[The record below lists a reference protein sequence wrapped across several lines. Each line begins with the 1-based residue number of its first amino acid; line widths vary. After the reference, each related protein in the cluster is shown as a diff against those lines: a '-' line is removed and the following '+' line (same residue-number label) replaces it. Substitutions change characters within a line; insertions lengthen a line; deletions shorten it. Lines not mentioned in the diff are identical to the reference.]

1 MFYNSDMDLQTN
13 PFISIVIPVF
23 NMADGIRRCLRAV
36 VDQLVD
42 DIEVLVVD
50 DGSIDN
56 TSMVVKEF
64 AEKESRI
71 RYLFQENAGV
81 SSARNAGIEA
91 AMGAY
96 LLFIDADDEVE
107 NNYLQNIIER
117 AKESRADLLVW
128 GIKRY
133 RPNGRIEEWKPRMEG
148 LYNRKSFITAFP
160 AEHYGRHKGLYG
172 FVPNKLVKK
181 ELVNRFRLRFDTT
194 LNLMEDYDFFLGCY
208 AHCETILC
216 FGETGYHY
224 LASDGSD
231 KPANRKSVSYPQ
243 LIGVQDKCVDLL
255 KKEGAWT
262 IENEKL
268 LFRVISDLS
277 LSLFLET
284 RDWRYSSVKSQLE
297 YIWNDP
303 YCISAIKQSDT
314 CWMFLKRQILERNV
328 FRTWCFVLAWRSYL
342 SIRTE
347 GKS

>member
-1 MFYNSDMDLQTN
+1 MVGSTVHPRSQ

-23 NMADGIRRCLRAV
+23 NMADGIRRCLRGIA
-36 VDQLVD
+36 DQLVD

-50 DGSIDN
+50 DGSNDN
-56 TSMVVKEF
+56 TGMVVKEF
-64 AEKESRI
+64 AAKETRI
-71 RYLFQENAGV
+71 HYLFQENAGV

-107 NNYLQNIIER
+107 KHYLQNILER

-133 RPNGRIEEWKPRMEG
+133 RPNGRIEEWKPKMEG
-148 LYNRKSFITAFP
+148 LYNRKSFLTALP
-160 AEHYGRHKGLYG
+160 AEQYGCHQGLYG

-181 ELVNRFRLRFDTT
+181 DLVDRFRLRFDTA
-194 LNLMEDYDFFLGCY
+194 LSLMEDYDFFLGCY

-231 KPANRKSVSYPQ
+231 KPENRISVSYPQ
-243 LIGVQDKCVDLL
+243 LIGVQNKCVNLL

-262 IENEKL
+262 TENEKL
-268 LFRVISDLS
+268 LFRTICNLS
-277 LSLFLET
+277 LSFFLET
-284 RDWRYSSVKSQLE
+284 RDWRYSSIKSHLE
-297 YIWNDP
+297 YVWNSP
-303 YCISAIKQSDT
+303 YCISAIKQSET
-314 CWMFLKRQILERNV
+314 RWRFLKRQILERNV
-328 FRTWCFVLAWRSYL
+328 FGTWVFVQAWRSYL
-342 SIRTE
+342 SVRTR
-347 GKS
+347 GMS

>member
-1 MFYNSDMDLQTN
+1 MAGSTAHHRSQ

-23 NMADGIRRCLRAV
+23 NMADGIRRCLRSV

-50 DGSIDN
+50 DGSTDN
-56 TSMVVKEF
+56 TGMVVKEF
-64 AEKESRI
+64 AAKESKI

-91 AMGAY
+91 ARGAY

-107 NNYLQNIIER
+107 NNYLQNILER

-255 KKEGAWT
+255 NKEGAWT

>member
-1 MFYNSDMDLQTN
+1 MAGSTAHHRSQ

-23 NMADGIRRCLRAV
+23 NMADGIRRCLRSV

-50 DGSIDN
+50 DGSTDN
-56 TSMVVKEF
+56 TGMVVKEF
-64 AEKESRI
+64 AAKESKI

-91 AMGAY
+91 ARGAY
-96 LLFIDADDEVE
+96 LPFIDADDEVE
-107 NNYLQNIIER
+107 NNYLQNILER

>member
-1 MFYNSDMDLQTN
+1 
-13 PFISIVIPVF
+13 
-23 NMADGIRRCLRAV
+23 MADGIRRCLRAIA
-36 VDQLVD
+36 DQLVD

-64 AEKESRI
+64 ADKEARI
-71 RYLFQENAGV
+71 RYLFQKNAGV

-107 NNYLQNIIER
+107 SIYLQNILEK

-148 LYNRKSFITAFP
+148 LYNRKSFLTAFP
-160 AEHYGRHKGLYG
+160 AEQYGSHQGLYG

-181 ELVNRFRLRFDTT
+181 ELVDRFRLRFDTA
-194 LNLMEDYDFFLGCY
+194 LSLMEDYDFFLGCY
-208 AHCETILC
+208 SHCETILC

-224 LASDGSD
+224 LASNESD
-231 KPANRKSVSYPQ
+231 KSGNRKSISYPQ
-243 LIGVQDKCVDLL
+243 LIGIQNKCVDLL

-262 IENEKL
+262 NENEKL
-268 LFRVISDLS
+268 LFRTICNLS
-277 LSLFLET
+277 LSFFLET
-284 RDWRYSSVKSQLE
+284 RDLSYSSVKLQLE
-297 YIWNDP
+297 YVWNDP

-314 CWMFLKRQILERNV
+314 RWTFLKRQILERNV
-328 FRTWCFVLAWRSYL
+328 FRTWAFVQAWRTYL
-342 SIRTE
+342 SIRT
-347 GKS
+347 GVKS

>member
-1 MFYNSDMDLQTN
+1 MAGSTAHHRSQ

-23 NMADGIRRCLRAV
+23 NMADGIRRCLRSV

-50 DGSIDN
+50 DGSTDN
-56 TSMVVKEF
+56 TGMVVKEF
-64 AEKESRI
+64 AAKESKI

-91 AMGAY
+91 ARGAY

-107 NNYLQNIIER
+107 NNYLQNILER

>member
-1 MFYNSDMDLQTN
+1 MAGSTAHHRSQ

-23 NMADGIRRCLRAV
+23 NMADGIRRCLRSV

-50 DGSIDN
+50 DGSTDN
-56 TSMVVKEF
+56 TGMVVKEF
-64 AEKESRI
+64 AAKESKI

-91 AMGAY
+91 ARGAY

-107 NNYLQNIIER
+107 NNYLQNILER

-172 FVPNKLVKK
+172 FDPNKLDKK